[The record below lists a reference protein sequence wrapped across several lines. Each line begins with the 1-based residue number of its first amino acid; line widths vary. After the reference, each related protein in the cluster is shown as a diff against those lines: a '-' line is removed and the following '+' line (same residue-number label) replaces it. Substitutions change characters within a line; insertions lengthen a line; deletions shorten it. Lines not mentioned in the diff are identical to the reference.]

1 MAFENQYIIQF
12 KGLREGVHAFEFAL
26 EKPFFEEFTHLEV
39 PDGTVKIHVSV
50 DKHTA
55 FLDLDV
61 QLDGVITAQCDRC
74 LGYFE
79 LPVEYDSHLVVQ
91 FSEEEKE
98 GDGEILYLH
107 PEDHRL
113 DLKHYFYECLSLA
126 IPYRK
131 VHPDRED
138 GSEGCDEEMLGK
150 LNELLVSE

>member
-1 MAFENQYIIQF
+1 LAFENQYIIQF
-12 KGLREGVHAFEFAL
+12 KGLKEGVHAFEFAL

-39 PDGTVKIHVSV
+39 PDGNVNIRISL
-50 DKHTA
+50 DKRTG
-55 FLDLDV
+55 FLDLSV
-61 QLDGVITAQCDRC
+61 QLEGAIMVQCDRC

-79 LPVEYDSHLVVQ
+79 LPVDHESHLVVQ
-91 FSEEEKE
+91 FSEEEKDG
-98 GDGEILYLH
+98 GDEILYLH

-150 LNELLVSE
+150 LKELLVSE